1 MGRDDKDGY
10 YCTICGGIPPDK
22 ITTRRILVDGK
33 ETGIDRLDWI
43 IEEVRKM
50 NISDDTV
57 ITEELLRQTKANNY
71 IPTKKAKEYGEALLR
86 AYKNPGG

>member
-1 MGRDDKDGY
+1 MKRTD
-10 YCTICGGIPPDK
+10 IIAQSVAVFLPDK
-22 ITTRRILVDGK
+22 ITTRRILVDGI

-86 AYKNPGG
+86 AYKNTGG